1 MHMESIDLSLLV
13 QWLLIPH
20 LYYSSEGWPR
30 PTRSLTI
37 LRTNHGVYKFLL
49 PQTDSKVVA
58 ERVEAELLSV
68 FDYAW
73 NKGSNGCRRSRDIL
87 AKLFMGW
94 PYPNKSRLCRNISSG
109 RRWLCFGTK
118 RVGISIAVQKPR
130 DIHPHIESPR
140 CSWMRRFCLLLS
152 KVRGPHD
159 LASEAGTPHHSRS
172 STTATARAS
181 DRREMVSN
189 F

>member
-1 MHMESIDLSLLV
+1 M
-13 QWLLIPH
+13 
-20 LYYSSEGWPR
+20 
-30 PTRSLTI
+30 
-37 LRTNHGVYKFLL
+37 LRTKHGVNKVLL
-49 PQTDSKVVA
+49 LQTDSKVVA

-140 CSWMRRFCLLLS
+140 CSWMRRFCVLLS
-152 KVRGPHD
+152 KVRGPRA
-159 LASEAGTPHHSRS
+159 LASQAGSPHHSSSS
-172 STTATARAS
+172 STTDTARTS
-181 DRREMVSN
+181 DRLEMVSN
-189 F
+189 D

>member
-1 MHMESIDLSLLV
+1 MHGLGPQGASQFM
-13 QWLLIPH
+13 
-20 LYYSSEGWPR
+20 
-30 PTRSLTI
+30 
-37 LRTNHGVYKFLL
+37 LRTKHGVYAFVVA
-49 PQTDSKVVA
+49 QTDSKVVA

-94 PYPNKSRLCRNISSG
+94 PYPNRSRLCSNYIPPG
-109 RRWLCFGTK
+109 RRWLCLGTK
-118 RVGISIAVQKPR
+118 RVVGISIAVQKPR
-130 DIHPHIESPR
+130 DVHPHIESPR

-159 LASEAGTPHHSRS
+159 LGSQAGTPHQYSTS

-181 DRREMVSN
+181 DDRREMVSN
-189 F
+189 FLNTGVTIHAH